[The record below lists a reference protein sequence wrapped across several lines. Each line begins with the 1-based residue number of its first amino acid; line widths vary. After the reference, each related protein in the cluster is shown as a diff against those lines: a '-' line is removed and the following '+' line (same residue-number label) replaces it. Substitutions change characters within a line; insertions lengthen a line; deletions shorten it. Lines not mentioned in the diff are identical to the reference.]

1 MGLSWFGSK
10 GIADTHKGV
19 QLCVGEKLGGSGL
32 ITITVEKQSREG
44 SEGLKNEPR
53 REEGESCVVLRNG
66 L

>member
-10 GIADTHKGV
+10 GTGDIREGV
-19 QLCVGEKLGGSGL
+19 QLCVGEKLRGSGL
-32 ITITVEKQSREG
+32 IMVTMEKRSRDG

-53 REEGESCVVLRNG
+53 REEGESWVELRNG